1 MLTKL
6 IADERLHCSH
16 PFFKSSCFESEGN
29 IIQFCAKTWDQIS
42 PKKSKCRFCGSV
54 FLKYLLVFFL
64 QVGHYP
70 VQDFAVLSTLLP
82 LSFFSGCVR
91 SLRFAQCVVSFWQK
105 ECGWRSACVV
115 TIAGRIWERNL
126 IPPFACSCTR
136 TGGPPLGSS
145 RVSDPWC
152 YRHRPWCIVSV
163 IKETLICCLWR
174 RCITADLRCHVLP
187 FAFKSSHVLMYTNVV
202 LQIRFS
208 LSLTDFIYLL
218 YNVAFFC
225 DIFLCSPY

>member
-1 MLTKL
+1 M
-6 IADERLHCSH
+6 RP
-16 PFFKSSCFESEGN
+16 PFFLTFLFWKRRKHNPVLCENMRSNF
-29 IIQFCAKTWDQIS
+29 T
-42 PKKSKCRFCGSV
+42 KKEQVPILRFCV
-54 FLKYLLVFFL
+54 PKILVFFWRASSCAGL
-64 QVGHYP
+64 FP
-70 VQDFAVLSTLLP
+70 AFSTLLP
-82 LSFFSGCVR
+82 LSFFWMCPFV
-91 SLRFAQCVVSFWQK
+91 RFAVFFFGKKNVGEDRLVWWPLPGEYGSVIWYLLSLVRARKRVS
-105 ECGWRSACVV
+105 A
-115 TIAGRIWERNL
+115 
-126 IPPFACSCTR
+126 
-136 TGGPPLGSS
+136 LGSS

-187 FAFKSSHVLMYTNVV
+187 FAFKSSLRLMYTNVV